1 MTTASIL
8 FLSMLMRLAA
18 SGGEEAS
25 EEEPGQ
31 DAEEDGEVIILV
43 DEEDGAED
51 AGKTDEPGD
60 EPACPACTAAR
71 FYFILEEV
79 TGVDVRHE
87 TSAEDIIE
95 SLIRLDSG
103 FAWKNPGG
111 KFGAKAEAR
120 FDFLITGREGEEGDY
135 ERSRSEV
142 RFDLRE
148 WYGEIITKPVDIT
161 IGSQVLKFS
170 KCDVLAPGDFLA
182 PFDMREPYRGE
193 WSMERLPVLAVR
205 TDWKLSTDLFITFA
219 LVPFFTSSRFDLYGT
234 DQAILGPNSPE
245 LVTRLIGELEKV
257 VHPSIEDRVR
267 DALVATEVPEE
278 WGLNQSIALRIEK
291 LTDVLEAGLT
301 YLLTFG
307 PMPELE
313 VNPDFM
319 AALVRFQAGDPAE
332 AGRMISDIISRGD
345 DFLSTKYRRMHVF
358 AVDAAFEAGPLVIA
372 TEVGWIPSMILNG
385 IDLTAL
391 PVPVVNVETGLMT
404 SSIQVQYN
412 YGEVFFLAAEAA
424 YARMLDPVAVSG
436 GKPADGGPPPTFMF
450 GDETHQLVIALASRL
465 TLLKGKLEWS
475 VMGQAG
481 VFDRSMI
488 LSTRLSYE
496 IAGRVRPFIGAVVYE
511 VFGDR
516 PDPDLSLTASR
527 DFNDEIFFGLRF
539 VL

>member
-1 MTTASIL
+1 
-8 FLSMLMRLAA
+8 MLMRLAA
-18 SGGEEAS
+18 GGGDGEAAA
-25 EEEPGQ
+25 EEE
-31 DAEEDGEVIILV
+31 EVIILV
-43 DEEDGAED
+43 DEEDETED
-51 AGKTDEPGD
+51 ADESGEPGD
-60 EPACPACTAAR
+60 EPSCPACAAAR

-79 TGVDVRHE
+79 NGVDVRHE

-103 FAWKNPGG
+103 FVWKSPGG

-120 FDFLITGREGEEGDY
+120 FDFLITGHEDGEGDY

-148 WYGEIITKPVDIT
+148 WYGQIITKPVDIT
-161 IGSQVLKFS
+161 IGNQVLKFS

-245 LVTRLIGELEKV
+245 LAAQWIGELEKV

-278 WGLNQSIALRIEK
+278 WGPNQSIALRIEK

-313 VNPDFM
+313 INPDFM

-358 AVDAAFEAGPLVIA
+358 AMDASFEAGPLVIT

-385 IDLTAL
+385 IYIDYTTLS
-391 PVPVVNVETGLMT
+391 VPIVNVETGLMT
-404 SSIQVQYN
+404 SSLQVQYN
-412 YGEVFFLAAEAA
+412 YGEIFFLAAEVA
-424 YARMLDPVAVSG
+424 YARMLDPVVVSN
-436 GKPADGGPPPTFMF
+436 GKPAGGDPPPTFLF
-450 GDETHQLVIALASRL
+450 GENTQQLVIALASRL

-475 VMGQAG
+475 IMGQAG
-481 VFDRSMI
+481 VLDKSMI
-488 LSTRLSYE
+488 LSTKLSYE

>member
-1 MTTASIL
+1 MTTASII
-8 FLSMLMRLAA
+8 LSVLLRLAA
-18 SGGEEAS
+18 SGGDGEDVE
-25 EEEPGQ
+25 
-31 DAEEDGEVIILV
+31 DAEDEEVIILV
-43 DEEDGAED
+43 DEEDETED
-51 AGKTDEPGD
+51 DDETGEPDESAG
-60 EPACPACTAAR
+60 EPACPACASAR
-71 FYFILEEV
+71 FYFILEE
-79 TGVDVRHE
+79 TNSVDVRHE
-87 TSAEDIIE
+87 TAAEDIIE

-103 FAWKNPGG
+103 FVWKKPGG

-120 FDFLITGREGEEGDY
+120 FDFLITGREDEEGDY
-135 ERSRSEV
+135 KLSRSEV

-245 LVTRLIGELEKV
+245 LAAQWIGELEKV

-278 WGLNQSIALRIEK
+278 WGPNQSIALRIEK

-313 VNPDFM
+313 INPDFM

-358 AVDAAFEAGPLVIA
+358 AMDAAFEAGPLVIA
-372 TEVGWIPSMILNG
+372 AEVGWIPSMILNG
-385 IDLTAL
+385 IDYTAL
-391 PVPVVNVETGLMT
+391 PVPIVNVDTGLMM
-404 SSIQVQYN
+404 SSLQVQYN
-412 YGEVFFLAAEAA
+412 YGELFFLVAEVA
-424 YARMLDPVAVSG
+424 YARMLNPVVVG
-436 GKPADGGPPPTFMF
+436 NDKPAGGGPPPTFLF
-450 GDETHQLVIALASRL
+450 GENTHQLVIALASRL
-465 TLLKGKLEWS
+465 TLLKGRLEWS

-481 VFDRSMI
+481 VFARSMI

-496 IAGRVRPFIGAVVYE
+496 IAGKVRPFIGAVVYE